1 MKIPGRLSLPLL
13 LQSLGLKLVIVAD
26 DEAIPAV
33 AKRFVNS
40 LKPPPQIR
48 GDDPHRGFTTASSCD
63 RVSIE
68 ARESRVKLTEQNP
81 MSKIATC
88 AAPTGILTAIN
99 SFAQMQNQNAG
110 KANITYSATP
120 DAKMLATAGISSGD

>member
-1 MKIPGRLSLPLL
+1 MRRVELGIGGGTLDEIAGLPDRYVSKLEAGMKIPGRLSLPLL

-48 GDDPHRGFTTASSCD
+48 GDDPPS
-63 RVSIE
+63 
-68 ARESRVKLTEQNP
+68 
-81 MSKIATC
+81 
-88 AAPTGILTAIN
+88 GIHDGVEL
-99 SFAQMQNQNAG
+99 
-110 KANITYSATP
+110 
-120 DAKMLATAGISSGD
+120 